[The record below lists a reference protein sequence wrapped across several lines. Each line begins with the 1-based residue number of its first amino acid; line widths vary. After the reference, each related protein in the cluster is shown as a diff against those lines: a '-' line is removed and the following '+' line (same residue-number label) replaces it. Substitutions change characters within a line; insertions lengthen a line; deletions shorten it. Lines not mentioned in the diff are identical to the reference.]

1 MHIITSIKEM
11 QQWSLARRKDGKLVG
26 FVPTMGFLHDG
37 HISLVHES
45 VKKSDVTVVSIFVNP
60 TQFSATED
68 LSTYPR
74 DFERDKNLLVAAG
87 ADVIFFPDAGM
98 MYPDGFETYIIPG
111 KTSTILEGESR
122 PTHFRGVATVVSILF
137 NAVLPDFAFF
147 GQKDAQQCA
156 VITRMTKDLA
166 FPVQVVICPVVR
178 ESDGLAMSSRNVYLS
193 ETERKE
199 ALVLNKSLTAAKN
212 MIFEGERRS
221 HDILHVMNGILKS
234 VPSASPDYTAI
245 VQSDSFEKSEILESG
260 KEYFVLVACRI
271 GKTRLIDNILILI
284 P

>member
-74 DFERDKNLLVAAG
+74 DFERDKNLLVAAE

-178 ESDGLAMSSRNVYLS
+178 EFDGLAMSSRNVYLS

-212 MIFEGERRS
+212 MIYEGERRS
-221 HDILHVMNGILKS
+221 QDILHVMNGILKS

>member
-212 MIFEGERRS
+212 MIYEGERRS

-234 VPSASPDYTAI
+234 VSSASPDYTAI

>member
-212 MIFEGERRS
+212 MIYEGERRS

>member
-98 MYPDGFETYIIPG
+98 IYPDGFETYIIPG

-212 MIFEGERRS
+212 MIYEGERRS

>member
-74 DFERDKNLLVAAG
+74 DFERDKNLLVTAG

-111 KTSTILEGESR
+111 ITSTILEGESR

-212 MIFEGERRS
+212 MIYEGERRS
-221 HDILHVMNGILKS
+221 HDILNVMNGILKS
-234 VPSASPDYTAI
+234 VSSASPDYTAI

>member
-212 MIFEGERRS
+212 MIYEGERRS

-234 VPSASPDYTAI
+234 VPSATPDYTAI
-245 VQSDSFEKSEILESG
+245 VQSDSFEKSEFLESG

>member
-87 ADVIFFPDAGM
+87 ADVIFFPNAGM

-212 MIFEGERRS
+212 MIYEGERRS

-234 VPSASPDYTAI
+234 VPSATPDYTAI